1 MDNMTENL
9 PMPDEQSGIILYDY
23 KIPVPGVRKKI
34 LYHFSD
40 IHLAYTDP
48 AEVGNQAMNFD
59 EWAAGWPGF
68 SRQYHEPW
76 GKSQMKEP
84 AEHLTSLLELAS
96 TGDAIAMT
104 GDLCDKVNSTCL
116 ALLEQELS
124 AVGKPFMA
132 VCGNH
137 DMAHEIPH
145 GYVFSGMKQPVQT
158 MDLEDLLLVGID
170 NSSRQITAEQN
181 EQLRRLLSQEKPLL
195 IIMHV
200 PVMTAGNRAIL
211 QPCGDYFRLNHPDA
225 TEETLSFIELLK
237 ANADK
242 IAAVL
247 AGHLHFHNESELVPG
262 LQQFVTSQGV
272 LGNINRYEIGE

>member
-1 MDNMTENL
+1 MDNMTVNL

-48 AEVGNQAMNFD
+48 AEAGRQVMDYAR
-59 EWAAGWPGF
+59 WAAGWPGF

-84 AEHLTSLLELAS
+84 AAHLSSLLELAS
-96 TGDAIAMT
+96 TGDAIVMT
-104 GDLCDKVNSTCL
+104 GDLCDKVNSTNL
-116 ALLEQELS
+116 ELLNQKLK
-124 AVGKPFMA
+124 AVNTPFMA

-137 DMAHEIPH
+137 DMAHELPD
-145 GYVFSGMKQPVQT
+145 GYAFSGMKQPVQI
-158 MDLEDLLLVGID
+158 MDLEDLILVGID

-181 EQLRRLLSQEKPLL
+181 EQLRRLLSLGKPLL
-195 IIMHV
+195 VIMHV
-200 PVMTAGNRAIL
+200 PVMTEGNREIL
-211 QPCGDYFRLNHPDA
+211 QPCGDYFRLNHPEA

-237 ANADK
+237 QNAAK
-242 IAAVL
+242 IVAVL
-247 AGHLHFHNESELVPG
+247 AGHLHFHNESEIAPG

-272 LGNINRYEIGE
+272 LGNINRYELGE